1 MRLRWRLISGYLLI
15 LFSALFL
22 FYLWGESWLRGFHLQ
37 MARRQLEDQ
46 LQMLQALVDADDPDI
61 DAKVDQAGTRLS
73 SRITLMDRSGKV
85 LADSAFSGA
94 QLAALDNH
102 LNRPEVQQAV
112 REGKGSS
119 TRYSTSVDEQLL
131 YVAVALPEGRG
142 VLRLA
147 TSLQMVEAR
156 LTELRWALAW
166 RGGVLAVLGLFV
178 CVWAAQRWTRSIGVL
193 EAAAE
198 EMAKGRLD
206 TSIAISARDELAG
219 LAESLRSMSQQ
230 RRQLVLS
237 LEEERRFL
245 EAVLNSSSEGI
256 LVCDPTGKI
265 GYANSAFLEIFA
277 CRESPVGKLAL
288 EIVRQP
294 QIQRRVESVLQ
305 SGSTAAEELQ
315 VGNMTLAARFSPIRP
330 ASARGAV
337 VAVFHDVSELRRLE
351 QIRQDFVSNISHELR
366 TPLTAI
372 QGYSET
378 LENRAEGLSQQQLRF
393 VEKIGRNARQ
403 LADIVQALL
412 DLSGIEGGRLS
423 LRREVIP
430 VSELQR
436 ELEKSFLDRIRDK
449 QLDWAFEAGSTRTL
463 TASRTL
469 LLRALHNLI
478 DNAVR
483 YTETGGIQVRIVPAN
498 GDLEFQVADTGM
510 GIPESD
516 QHRVFERFYRVA
528 GSRQA
533 TKGSGIGLSI
543 VKHVVALHGGRIWLE
558 SRLGQGTRVRFT
570 LPQEVP
576 ADASATEVRS

>member
-478 DNAVR
+478 DNAVC